1 MKEGD
6 LALKPAMMRSTQVYR
21 VDGATLTRLENDA
34 PLWQLDLSAVSSVS
48 YAQTSV
54 NGVTSRYLELEAE
67 GQIRRLSQTGDPSG
81 PGKDFTT
88 LVTAVLRAL
97 NTARPDIQIGWGIR
111 GHARVVLFFLGLL
124 CLLVGIGLPVA
135 AIASGVSSDRFA
147 AAALPSLL
155 LLALGVVFSWANRP
169 WAPLPTVP
177 LSRLIA
183 ALEAPSDS

>member
-1 MKEGD
+1 
-6 LALKPAMMRSTQVYR
+6 MMRPTQVYR

-54 NGVTSRYLELEAE
+54 SGVTSRYLQLEAE
-67 GQIRRLSQTGDPSG
+67 GQTRRLSQTGAPSG
-81 PGKDFTT
+81 PGDDFTT
-88 LVTAVLRAL
+88 LITTVLRAL
-97 NTARPDIQIGWGIR
+97 HAARPEIQIGWGIR
-111 GHARVVLFFLGLL
+111 GRARVVMFVLGVL

-169 WAPLPTVP
+169 WEPLPTMP
-177 LSRLIA
+177 LSQLIA
-183 ALEAPSDS
+183 TLDTPTNDS